1 MDVHEEFNR
10 KKKYLKPRYV
20 MYVLLILFAGVL
32 MLNATYTIEEQE
44 QVVLTTLGRPRA
56 VAEPGL
62 HFKVPFIQKIQKVDT
77 TINAFS
83 VGYVENTNE
92 TINDEAIMITSD
104 FNFVNVDFFVEY
116 RISDPVKAVYASKDP
131 FLILQNIAQSSI
143 RSVISSYDVDS
154 VLTTGKNAIQSEIR
168 EIIIE
173 RLDNYDI
180 GVQLINVTIQDS
192 EPPTLEVME
201 AFKAV
206 ETAKQKKETAIN
218 NANKYRNEKLP
229 DSQAQ
234 IDKILKNAQ
243 AYKEERISEAK
254 GQVARFNS
262 LYEEYAKFPLVTKE
276 RMFYETMEDLL
287 PSLEVIIDG
296 SDGVQKL
303 LPLNP
308 MISNDSVSTGN
319 ISTDTNTDSTQ
330 NNEATSERED

>member
-10 KKKYLKPRYV
+10 KKKYLKPKYV